1 MYGLGASID
10 LFAGIGADL
19 IADRVLGISRAVLEA
34 VAEKGYRAASSTRPG
49 EMSGI
54 VSVEVPGGDAAA
66 VNAAL
71 AAQQVVC
78 AVRDGR
84 LRISCHIFNDE
95 EDIERLVK
103 ALP

>member
-1 MYGLGASID
+1 
-10 LFAGIGADL
+10 
-19 IADRVLGISRAVLEA
+19 
-34 VAEKGYRAASSTRPG
+34 
-49 EMSGI
+49 
-54 VSVEVPGGDAAA
+54 

-71 AAQQVVC
+71 AAQQVAC

-84 LRISCHIFNDE
+84 LRISSHIFNNE

>member
-1 MYGLGASID
+1 
-10 LFAGIGADL
+10 
-19 IADRVLGISRAVLEA
+19 
-34 VAEKGYRAASSTRPG
+34 
-49 EMSGI
+49 MSGI

-66 VNAAL
+66 VAAAL
-71 AAQQVVC
+71 AGHQVAC

-84 LRISCHIFNDE
+84 VRISAHVFNDE